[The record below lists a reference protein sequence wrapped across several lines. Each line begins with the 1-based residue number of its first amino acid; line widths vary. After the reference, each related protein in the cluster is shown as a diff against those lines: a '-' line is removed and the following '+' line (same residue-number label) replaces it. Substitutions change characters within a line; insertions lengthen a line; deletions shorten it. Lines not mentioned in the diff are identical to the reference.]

1 MDQLQS
7 RRAARLSRWYGMMA
21 IFGLL
26 LVSMPLVRLSTVA
39 AEEPG
44 EGTSPDAAR
53 LLTPMSELLSGPS
66 YLVANGLD
74 PRIFDTMQAD
84 AMMGS
89 GPVSNPGSFSAASA
103 QQVPFRN
110 AAPAFSRNVILTQ
123 QLGYAPYQTEP
134 HIAVDPLDPLHL
146 VAGVID
152 YNFSGATAYVSFD
165 GGVTWDGPKP
175 VRFFRDDLAAGGDP
189 VVAFDRQGNV
199 YLSQISIGVQDF
211 RVGALVSS
219 TLVSSLVVAK
229 STDGGLT
236 WNEPAAGAT
245 SRVIT
250 SEVVEQDDRSR
261 GEVTIPFLD
270 KEWITTGVN
279 PADPETDLIHMTY
292 TEFRTRYRL
301 IYADEVPFLSPVL
314 TESVIKS
321 VTSADEG
328 QTWSEP
334 VAVSPVVFFSE
345 GGGSPEEGEGA
356 ATADGGTATAG
367 QAGGQQSDQTA
378 QSAQVEQQNQ
388 GSESERVVQGSQ
400 PAVLSDGTLVV
411 AYHDTTRDGFQRG
424 LATLQVAT
432 SDDGGMTF
440 SEPEQATVF
449 REVHGR
455 PRAASFRL
463 GGSGFPQIA
472 IGPDD
477 EIYLAH
483 TALPDD
489 KPTDDGDV
497 YVVRSMDRGATWAG
511 PVRINGDDTTRPQ
524 FYAAIDVSEDGVV
537 HAMWGDMRDDPNEV
551 RYHIYYTRSTDDGET
566 WGFEL
571 AEQGLQVADTR
582 VTDFGSNSLR
592 AFVQGRF
599 IGDYFSIAANTEDV
613 YMVWADSRLGEYGG
627 PNQQIGFARQT
638 AIRPPELFL
647 NPPSGVAGRDVTIQG
662 FGFYPDSD
670 IIVTIGG
677 LTASTVRSGSDGQF
691 QTTIYT
697 PVTGEGSRNIA
708 AYDPT
713 GNVAIA
719 TFYTEFGFDSL
730 QRSQQEIRTEL
741 SGLQAQ
747 IDGMTGGGPPLSA
760 SPVAGGAGTPA
771 ATPNTTALPV
781 PPATPMAAGGLV
793 GGRVSRPSPLAVV
806 SLTLL
811 SLTGAYVVGRRSGAA
826 ARS

>member
-1 MDQLQS
+1 MYRFHPRLGHN
-7 RRAARLSRWYGMMA
+7 RLARWSGIVCALC
-21 IFGLL
+21 LL
-26 LVSMPLVRLSTVA
+26 LLTVPMVGLMPAS

-44 EGTSPDAAR
+44 EGTSPNAAR

-74 PRIFDTMQAD
+74 PRIFDTARAD
-84 AMMGS
+84 AIMGS
-89 GPVSNPGSFSAASA
+89 GPVSNPGSFNAASA

-165 GGVTWDGPKP
+165 GGATWDGPKP

-229 STDGGLT
+229 SADGGLT
-236 WNEPAAGAT
+236 WQEPAAGAT

-270 KEWITTGVN
+270 KEWITTGIN
-279 PADPETDLIHMTY
+279 PADPETDLIHMSY

-328 QTWSEP
+328 RTWSEP

-345 GGGSPEEGEGA
+345 GGGSPEEGEGEGVAPEENA
-356 ATADGGTATAG
+356 AAAEDPDGAN
-367 QAGGQQSDQTA
+367 QR
-378 QSAQVEQQNQ
+378 AQVENQNQ

-411 AYHDTTRDGFQRG
+411 AYHDTTRDGFQAG

-432 SDDGGMTF
+432 SSDGGMTF

-455 PRAASFRL
+455 PRAASFRM

-477 EIYLAH
+477 DIYLAH

-497 YVVRSMDRGATWAG
+497 YVVRSMDRAATWSE
-511 PVRINGDDTTRPQ
+511 PVRINGDMTTRPQ
-524 FYAAIDVSEDGVV
+524 FYPAIDVSEDGVV

-566 WGFEL
+566 WGFEIE
-571 AEQGLQVADTR
+571 EQGLQVADTR

-677 LTASTVRSGSDGQF
+677 LTASTVRSDSDGQF
-691 QTTIYT
+691 TTTIYT

-713 GNVAIA
+713 GNVAVA
-719 TFYTEFGFDSL
+719 TFFTEFGFDSL
-730 QRSQQEIRTEL
+730 QQSQQEIRDEL
-741 SGLQAQ
+741 AALQAQ
-747 IDGMTGGGPPLSA
+747 IDGMTGG
-760 SPVAGGAGTPA
+760 TPA
-771 ATPNTTALPV
+771 AAASPIAGGGSSLPPTPSPTGLPE
-781 PPATPMAAGGLV
+781 PPATSTAPGGLV
-793 GGRVSRPSPLAVV
+793 GRGVSLPSPMLMTMLVILA
-806 SLTLL
+806 L
-811 SLTGAYVVGRRSGAA
+811 GAAYTTGRRAGASP
-826 ARS
+826 R